1 MNVKMEWTEYKRNSN
16 KKEVTDE
23 KGDKQK
29 RVKECKRSNGQIEGC
44 KQVKG
49 WIKTLGLKK
58 SYLLAY
64 YNHICLL
71 FIIIF
76 VCILNFLLA
85 GALLSRSFP
94 SVFKNP

>member
-44 KQVKG
+44 KQVG
-49 WIKTLGLKK
+49 
-58 SYLLAY
+58 
-64 YNHICLL
+64 
-71 FIIIF
+71 FEEIIF
-76 VCILNFLLA
+76 ACIL
-85 GALLSRSFP
+85 
-94 SVFKNP
+94 